1 MLLLEH
7 ISTTAV
13 VDHLRVKI
21 SSAVSADL
29 LLEKFSTPVGID
41 RSRMLIH
48 ALWLFAKSDKPI
60 HTHQILRKNSWNFV
74 VESSG

>member
-21 SSAVSADL
+21 SPAVAADRL
-29 LLEKFSTPVGID
+29 LVKSST
-41 RSRMLIH
+41 
-48 ALWLFAKSDKPI
+48 AKLSKP
-60 HTHQILRKNSWNFV
+60 LGRKKLQ
-74 VESSG
+74 ESVRRKRTLGKRKL